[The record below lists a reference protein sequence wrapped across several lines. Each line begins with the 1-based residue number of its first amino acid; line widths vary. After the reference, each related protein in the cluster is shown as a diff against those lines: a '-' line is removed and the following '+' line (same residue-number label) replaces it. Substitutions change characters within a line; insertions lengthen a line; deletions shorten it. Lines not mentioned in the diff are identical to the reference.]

1 MADPVYEVKLKEE
14 NNPAPAEKATPSLTA
29 EQISQIEE
37 KSQAKADEI
46 ATSKVEKLKEELA
59 ESLSGKKSGGRY
71 GKEGPESWDK
81 LHENIEKET
90 LTKVE
95 EKIEKR
101 LEQERKVQEDKAK
114 QTQTQIEVA
123 QKAEYAQMS
132 AQWQEAVADGIL
144 PDIGKDVKAKL
155 KSGIKYDALTEDEQ
169 KDPGL
174 KAYNE
179 ARLLHIQLK
188 NEGKSN
194 SFYRT
199 ASQFYRRQPAG
210 SKAPVMGGSPGGGV
224 STDDDYDYK
233 EIQANRKKRFNF

>member
-1 MADPVYEVKLKEE
+1 MVEPVKDTIIPTP
-14 NNPAPAEKATPSLTA
+14 PAPSLTE
-29 EQISQIEE
+29 EQISKMVDE

-71 GKEGPESWDK
+71 GDKGPESWEKFQDDTKAQAVKDAEVLIDK
-81 LHENIEKET
+81 KLAEAQKAN
-90 LTKVE
+90 
-95 EKIEKR
+95 
-101 LEQERKVQEDKAK
+101 EDKQK
-114 QTQTQIEVA
+114 QTQAQIEA
-123 QKAEYAQMS
+123 SQRAEYAKMS
-132 AQWQEAVADGIL
+132 ADWQEAVADGIL
-144 PDIGKDVKAKL
+144 PDIGKAVKEKL
-155 KSGIKYDALTEDEQ
+155 KSGVKYEALSEDEQ

-174 KAYNE
+174 RSYNE
-179 ARLLHIQLK
+179 ARLLHIKLK

-210 SKAPVMGGSPGGGV
+210 ARAPVMGGGPATPGDSG
-224 STDDDYDYK
+224 DDYDYK